1 MARIVQFP
9 RSFADPGGS
18 PPTDGACG
26 TLLFFTG
33 VRYQRH
39 DDDLTAA
46 PKRRKRAANGDPATK
61 GANGGSLGAGRA
73 ARRSPRRAG

>member
-9 RSFADPGGS
+9 RSLAAPSGS
-18 PPTDGACG
+18 PPADGVCG

-39 DDDLTAA
+39 DDDMAA
-46 PKRRKRAANGDPATK
+46 VPKRRKRASNGDPATK
-61 GANGGSLGAGRA
+61 GAGGGSLAAGRA

>member
-9 RSFADPGGS
+9 RPFAAPGGS
-18 PPTDGACG
+18 TPADGAFG

-39 DDDLTAA
+39 DDDLKCA
-46 PKRRKRAANGDPATK
+46 PKRRKRASNAEPAAA
-61 GANGGSLGAGRA
+61 GSNGGSLGAGRA
-73 ARRSPRRAG
+73 TRRPPRRAG